1 MNTEAIGGR
10 LVARQKVLLERANKV
25 ERDAS
30 HRDAPLS
37 ADFAE
42 QATERENDD
51 VLLALGDEWHHE
63 LQDIDHS
70 NRASMHDVCRLGD
83 IRDHFTRGRIS
94 NKTMFMRLIVHSTD
108 SLSVR
113 NFIAAKR
120 SFGI

>member
-1 MNTEAIGGR
+1 MNTEAIRDR

-63 LQDIDHS
+63 LQDIDHALDKLEHGTYGECDTCGES
-70 NRASMHDVCRLGD
+70 INAARLEAIPTAHQCMMCAD
-83 IRDHFTRGRIS
+83 
-94 NKTMFMRLIVHSTD
+94 
-108 SLSVR
+108 
-113 NFIAAKR
+113 
-120 SFGI
+120 